1 MAKQRILFIAI
12 LALFLACCTT
22 TPQLHLIKSSGVSME
37 LTGPASYVFSTAFS
51 PNGKYAFSGS
61 LDNVVTIWD
70 LETGNAIRTLHADS
84 GRHPGVSA
92 LSLSPNG
99 NYLLTGMKGGG
110 DVKLWGLDTGKVIR
124 SLKGHSLTEAMEALA
139 FSPDSRYAITGGSYY
154 IKQWDV
160 MTGRE
165 LGNIEHATFFGR
177 NQSYAIAFSPDGRH
191 AFVKG
196 IGFISLWDIK
206 TEQRLWMYGADTGG
220 ERAGRMTFNSSA
232 QFSPSGEYILSG
244 EGEILR
250 LRAARSGQVLRTF
263 VDVEE
268 ATGQIES
275 VAYYS
280 DGEYALA
287 GSFDGNIR
295 LWDIKTGAKIRKFV
309 GHSDEVASVAF
320 SRDGKHVLSGG
331 DASTRLWDTATGE
344 EIATMME
351 FDKEEWLVITPE
363 GYYNASENGA
373 RYLNVIVGENRY
385 GVDKFYDVFYRPDIV
400 AAKLS
405 GENIRDLITIT
416 MQDAVKAPPPTVEI
430 ARPIGTGA
438 TAKVCYHV
446 KSTGGGIGEVRMFH
460 NGKLIQSDGYYRE
473 AAKSASDRQQLLSL
487 NSKAIYENMRS
498 VSVEGRDDLAPVT
511 SAFKGESYEDCREI
525 EAVPG
530 ENEVSVAAFNGS
542 NTVQSAMTTT
552 SFISKLSPEAPHLY
566 ILSIGVDQYKDR
578 SVNLK
583 YAVKDAGDIGEKLLK
598 QSATVYKP
606 KNIHYALLTDTRA
619 TKDGIIEKI
628 DELSRK
634 IRPADVFIL
643 FIAGHDV
650 LLQSQY
656 YLLTS
661 DFDGTLSD
669 ASMINSNEIVEMAKK
684 IKSLSQLFIFDTCH
698 AGGVDTIV
706 SGLYNARLSALAKKM
721 GLHIYASASPVQE
734 AMEGYEGN
742 GLFSHTLLEGL
753 NNNEQA
759 DGNKD
764 GKVSLVELGEYAK
777 ARTTEISKSLGHAQT
792 AFTINFGKDT
802 TVYHLK

>member
-1 MAKQRILFIAI
+1 
-12 LALFLACCTT
+12 
-22 TPQLHLIKSSGVSME
+22 ME
-37 LTGPASYVFSTAFS
+37 LTRPASYVFSTAFS

-84 GRHPGVSA
+84 GQAPGVSV

-110 DVKLWGLDTGKVIR
+110 GVKLWGLDTGKEIR
-124 SLKGHSLTEAMEALA
+124 SLKGHSFTEAMEALA
-139 FSPDSRYAITGGSYY
+139 FSPDSSSAITGGSYF

-165 LGNIEHATFFGR
+165 LGKIEHATFFDR
-177 NQSYAIAFSPDGRH
+177 NQSYAIAFSPDGRL

-206 TEQRLWMYGADTGG
+206 AGRKLWMYGADTGG
-220 ERAGRMTFNSSA
+220 ERGGRMTFNSSA

-287 GSFDGNIR
+287 GSVDGKIR
-295 LWDIKTGAKIRKFV
+295 LWDVKTGAKIRKFV

-344 EIATMME
+344 EMATMME
-351 FDKEEWLVITPE
+351 FGKGEWLVITSE

-373 RYLNVIVGENRY
+373 QYLNVIAGENRY
-385 GVDKFYDVFYRPDIV
+385 GVDKFYDVFYRPDLV
-400 AAKLS
+400 AAKLR
-405 GENIRDLITIT
+405 GEDIKDLITIT
-416 MQDAVKAPPPTVEI
+416 MQDAIKEPPPTVEI
-430 ARPIGTGA
+430 ARPVGTGVS
-438 TAKVCYHV
+438 AKVCYQI
-446 KSTGGGIGEVRMFH
+446 KSAGGGIGEVRLFH
-460 NGKLIQSDGYYRE
+460 NGKLIQSDGYYRD
-473 AAKSASDRQQLLSL
+473 AAQSASGKQQFLSL
-487 NSKAIYENMRS
+487 NSAAIYENMRS
-498 VSVEGRDDLAPVT
+498 VSVKGRGVPASVN
-511 SAFKGESYEDCREI
+511 SAIKGESFADCREV

-552 SFISKLSPEAPHLY
+552 SFTSKLKPEDPRLY
-566 ILSIGVDQYKDR
+566 VLSIGVDQYKDR
-578 SVNLK
+578 SINLK

-598 QSATVYKP
+598 QSATIYKP
-606 KNIHYALLTDTRA
+606 QNIHYELLTDTNA
-619 TKDGIIEKI
+619 TKDGIIGKI

-634 IRPADVFIL
+634 IRPNDGFIL
-643 FIAGHDV
+643 FIAGHVV

-661 DFDGTLSD
+661 DFDGTMSN
-669 ASMINSNEIVEMAKK
+669 AGMINSNDIVEISKK
-684 IKSLSQLFIFDTCH
+684 IKSLNQLFIFDTCH
-698 AGGVDTIV
+698 AGGVDAIV
-706 SGLYNARLSALAKKM
+706 SGLYGARMSVLAKKM

-734 AMEGYEGN
+734 EMEGYEGN
-742 GLFSHTLLEGL
+742 GLFSYALLEGL
-753 NNNEQA
+753 NNNKQA
-759 DGNKD
+759 DGNND
-764 GKVSLVELGEYAK
+764 GRVSLMELGEYAK
-777 ARTTEISKSLGHAQT
+777 AKTAEIAKGLGHTQAP
-792 AFTINFGKDT
+792 FTFNFGKDT
-802 TVYHLK
+802 TVYNLK

>member
-1 MAKQRILFIAI
+1 
-12 LALFLACCTT
+12 
-22 TPQLHLIKSSGVSME
+22 
-37 LTGPASYVFSTAFS
+37 
-51 PNGKYAFSGS
+51 
-61 LDNVVTIWD
+61 
-70 LETGNAIRTLHADS
+70 
-84 GRHPGVSA
+84 
-92 LSLSPNG
+92 
-99 NYLLTGMKGGG
+99 MKGGG
-110 DVKLWGLDTGKVIR
+110 GVKLWGLDTGKEIR
-124 SLKGHSLTEAMEALA
+124 SLKGHSFTEAMEALA
-139 FSPDSRYAITGGSYY
+139 FSPDSSSAITGGSYF

-165 LGNIEHATFFGR
+165 LGKIEHATFFNR
-177 NQSYAIAFSPDGRH
+177 NQSYAIAFSPDGRL

-206 TEQRLWMYGADTGG
+206 AGRRLWMYGADTGG
-220 ERAGRMTFNSSA
+220 ERGGRMTFNSSA

-287 GSFDGNIR
+287 GSVDGNIR
-295 LWDIKTGAKIRKFV
+295 LWDVKTGAKIRKFV
-309 GHSDEVASVAF
+309 GHSDEVASVVF

-351 FDKEEWLVITPE
+351 FDKKEWLVITPE

-373 RYLNVIVGENRY
+373 QYLNVIAGENRY

-400 AAKLS
+400 SAKLR
-405 GENIRDLITIT
+405 GEDIKDLITIT
-416 MQDAVKAPPPTVEI
+416 MQDAIKEPPPTVEI
-430 ARPIGTGA
+430 ARPVGTGA
-438 TAKVCYHV
+438 STKVCYQI
-446 KSTGGGIGEVRMFH
+446 KSAGGGIGEVRLFH
-460 NGKLIQSDGYYRE
+460 NGKLIQSDGYYRD
-473 AAKSASDRQQLLSL
+473 AAKSASGDQQLLSL

-498 VSVEGRDDLAPVT
+498 VSVKGRDDPAPVK
-511 SAFKGESYEDCREI
+511 SAFKGESFEDCREI

-542 NTVQSAMTTT
+542 NTIQSVMTTT
-552 SFISKLSPEAPHLY
+552 SFRSKLKPEDQHLY

-583 YAVKDAGDIGEKLLK
+583 YAAKDAGDIGEKLLK
-598 QSATVYKP
+598 QSATIYKP
-606 KNIHYALLTDTRA
+606 QNIHYELLTDDKA
-619 TKDGIIEKI
+619 TKDGIIIKI

-634 IRPADVFIL
+634 IKPNDIFIL
-643 FIAGHDV
+643 FFAGHGV

-669 ASMINSNEIVEMAKK
+669 ASIINSNEIVEMSKK
-684 IKSLSQLFIFDTCH
+684 MKSLSQLFIFDTCQ
-698 AGGVDTIV
+698 AGGIDAIV
-706 SGLYNARLSALAKKM
+706 SGLYDARISVLAKKI
-721 GLHIYASASPVQE
+721 GLHIYASASSVHE
-734 AMEGYEGN
+734 AMDGYEGN
-742 GLFSHTLLEGL
+742 GLFSYSLLEGL
-753 NNNEQA
+753 NSNTQA
-759 DGNKD
+759 DRNND
-764 GKVSLVELGEYAK
+764 GKVSLVELGEYVKAK
-777 ARTTEISKSLGHAQT
+777 TTDISKSLGHAQT
-792 AFTINFGKDT
+792 SFIINFGKDT
-802 TVYHLK
+802 PVYKLK